1 MACSAWACAVTSGP
15 TSEGWFYSGEVHVIG
30 TLVFLFMHWRELTK
44 PHGEMKGECVSPES
58 VISCTRPPA
67 CRARSSRSPSL
78 VIGRCCPLTCVE
90 EEAPDCGSCVWLRL
104 SERNGSKSNS
114 PPGMVRCLPP
124 FPVSSTLQPG
134 CCSHLFP
141 RFGSTKH
148 ESSGTP
154 RPLAPRRR
162 LGYTCLST
170 GAVNRCIHHGRV
182 SGPAL

>member
-1 MACSAWACAVTSGP
+1 
-15 TSEGWFYSGEVHVIG
+15 
-30 TLVFLFMHWRELTK
+30 MHWRELTK
-44 PHGEMKGECVSPES
+44 PHGEMKKVNVCLLICNLLHKAARMQGALEPLPVPGYWEVLSSHMCRRRS
-58 VISCTRPPA
+58 TR
-67 CRARSSRSPSL
+67 L
-78 VIGRCCPLTCVE
+78 WFTCVVATVRKE
-90 EEAPDCGSCVWLRL
+90 
-104 SERNGSKSNS
+104 NGSKSNS